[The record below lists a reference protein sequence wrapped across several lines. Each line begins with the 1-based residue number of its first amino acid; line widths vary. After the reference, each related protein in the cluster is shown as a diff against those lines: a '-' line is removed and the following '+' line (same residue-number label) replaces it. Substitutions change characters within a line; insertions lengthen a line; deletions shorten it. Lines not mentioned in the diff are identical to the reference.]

1 MLKNKLLSAMG
12 GAPANY
18 IEDVFSTY
26 LYTGNGS
33 TQTITNGIDLA
44 GEGGLIWTKG
54 RSNTGNNWFVDTVRG
69 INYGLYSNSANAQ
82 FSDPGTFSGVSST
95 GYSMNNMYGDL
106 NASGQTYASWT
117 FRKQPKFFDVVTY
130 TGNGAAS
137 QLINH
142 NLASVPGMVICKNT
156 TTTAFTN
163 NDWRVWHRGT
173 GTNPVNGL
181 KLNATDAALYPSATN
196 AASFTST
203 TFDAAQVLDSG
214 ANPSNQNGATYVAYL
229 FAHNAGGFGL
239 TGTDNV
245 ISCGSYTG
253 NGSTTGPVINLGYEP
268 QWLLVKNAS
277 AAWGWVL
284 VDNMRGLPVGGTSR
298 VLNPN
303 TSDAEGGL
311 NSFNVSATGFSPNS
325 AGVFTN
331 TSGETYIYI
340 AIRRGPMKTPTSGTS
355 VFEPV
360 TRTNA
365 NAVVGTL
372 QAADMGWFKDRTTTA
387 NWFVADRLRG
397 IMSYYNPTL
406 YTNVTDA
413 EATPT
418 TGDTVTAQSAT
429 TSGNGNIYFGG
440 AGTAG
445 DQPLGY
451 SFKRAPGFFDVV
463 CYKGTASATL
473 TVPHNLRVTPELMI
487 FRRRNDLGNW
497 AVYVSSLGVGGAL
510 VLNQTNANNTAAAAA
525 QWNAPPDQNNI
536 YLKNAG
542 TVGANT
548 FDYVAYLFASCPGV
562 SKVFNYT
569 GNGSSQTIN
578 CGFTGGARFVMIKRT
593 DSTGDWYVWDTA
605 RGIVAN
611 NDPHLS
617 LNSTAAEVTTNDTI
631 DTDSTGFVVNQVAA
645 TNVNVSSA
653 TYIGLAIA

>member
-245 ISCGSYTG
+245 ISCGSFTTSGTG
-253 NGSTTGPVINLGYEP
+253 DPNAIINLGYEP
-268 QWLLVKNAS
+268 QWVMLKKTNS
-277 AAWGWVL
+277 TGNWIMY
-284 VDNMRGLPVGGTSR
+284 DTMRGLPVQGATSYA
-298 VLNPN
+298 LYANLTN
-303 TSDAEGGL
+303 AEGG
-311 NSFNVSATGFSPNS
+311 NNAVKVTSVGFNADTGSD
-325 AGVFTN
+325 A
-331 TSGETYIYI
+331 ETYIYI
-340 AIRRGPMKTPTSGTS
+340 AIRRGPMKVPTSGTS

-360 TRTNA
+360 ART
-365 NAVVGTL
+365 GTG
-372 QAADMGWFKDRTTTA
+372 ATA
-387 NWFVADRLRG
+387 TVSSPNFPVDLAIIRNRPDIQNNKFADRLRG
-397 IMSYYNPTL
+397 KTLALVSDSTAAEGIDGSGVLGFDLQNGITVGSDTAYNKS
-406 YTNVTDA
+406 
-413 EATPT
+413 ATPMI
-418 TGDTVTAQSAT
+418 
-429 TSGNGNIYFGG
+429 NWF
-440 AGTAG
+440 
-445 DQPLGY
+445 
-451 SFKRAPGFFDVV
+451 FRRAPGFFDEV
-463 CYKGTASATL
+463 CYTGTGAAQSINHNL
-473 TVPHNLRVTPELMI
+473 TVAPELMMVKK
-487 FRRRNDLGNW
+487 RNGISSWIVYSQTLGIGN
-497 AVYVSSLGVGGAL
+497 YL
-510 VLNQTNANNTAAAAA
+510 VLN
-525 QWNAPPDQNNI
+525 D
-536 YLKNAG
+536 AG
-542 TVGANT
+542 GANASGLWGGVAPTASVFTLGTNGNINASGDT
-548 FDYVAYLFASCPGV
+548 FVWYGFASCPGV
-562 SKVFNYT
+562 SKV
-569 GNGSSQTIN
+569 GSVTHVEPTTVV
-578 CGFTGGARFVMIKRT
+578 CGFTPRFVLIKSTATTGT
-593 DSTGDWYVWDTA
+593 DDWFVFDSA
-605 RGIVAN
+605 RGITSG
-611 NDPHLS
+611 NDPYLR
-617 LNSTAAEVTTNDTI
+617 LNSTGAENTPFGAADLI
-631 DTDSTGFVVNQVAA
+631 DPTADGFIMNGFGGG
-645 TNVNVSSA
+645 N
-653 TYIGLAIA
+653 YIYLAIA